1 MLSTYSAGTH
11 QENELTRNSSGN
23 ARLQSPQFDEPLW
36 SVPGQKSRICVRE
49 LISTYKAQT
58 GNDLLTPPQKKKK
71 KKSLQSRKK
80 PLSPAWA
87 VKNEEGNFGV

>member
-58 GNDLLTPPQKKKK
+58 GNDLLTPPPKKKK
-71 KKSLQSRKK
+71 IIAIEKKATVTCLGCQK
-80 PLSPAWA
+80 
-87 VKNEEGNFGV
+87 